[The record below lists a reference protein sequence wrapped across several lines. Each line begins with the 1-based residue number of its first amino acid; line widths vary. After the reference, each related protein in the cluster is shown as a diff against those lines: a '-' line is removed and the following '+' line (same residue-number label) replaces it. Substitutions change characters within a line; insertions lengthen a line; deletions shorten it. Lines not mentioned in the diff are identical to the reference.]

1 VTDRGRE
8 LPDGPRRIDE
18 SLDALS
24 RGFGQRGVGETARL
38 FSRWTEIVGTALADH
53 VTPVRL
59 DGTTLVVQVDHPA
72 WATQV
77 RLLGSELL
85 DRVGT
90 IPGIDR
96 PTTLDIRVS
105 S

>member
-8 LPDGPRRIDE
+8 RSDGPRRIDE

-24 RGFGQRGVGETARL
+24 RELGQRGVGETAHL
-38 FSRWTEIVGTALADH
+38 FSRWTEIVGAALAAH
-53 VTPVRL
+53 VTPLRL

-77 RLLGSELL
+77 RLLGGELL
-85 DRVGT
+85 DRVGA

-96 PTTLDIRVS
+96 PATLDIRVS